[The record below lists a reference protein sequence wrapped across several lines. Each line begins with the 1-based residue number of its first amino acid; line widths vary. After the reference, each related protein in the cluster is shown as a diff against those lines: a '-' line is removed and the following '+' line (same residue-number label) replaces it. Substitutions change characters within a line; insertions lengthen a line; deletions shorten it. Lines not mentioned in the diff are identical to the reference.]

1 MVARVVLSDAGQ
13 DAVLGADTE
22 SLVARLTR
30 AAYEVALRHR
40 PDKPFT
46 ELELALWQEIRTVVL
61 GAPAA
66 GTPEAA

>member
-1 MVARVVLSDAGQ
+1 MVARVVLSEAAR

-40 PDKPFT
+40 PDRPFT
-46 ELELALWQEIRTVVL
+46 ELELTLWREIRAVVL
-61 GAPAA
+61 GANVR
-66 GTPEAA
+66 EEE